1 MNKLL
6 NYWNCWWNF
15 ILVSSSD
22 FWYSQ
27 GRNCKVQIQG
37 CEWNW
42 NETFQTMAVVRGN
55 WNALMQGWKMLPE
68 GWVGAA
74 WDHPVMIH
82 GAVPAFRGQQC
93 WMSSMCSRWV
103 CSSSCQGRAGCR
115 APAHSSWTPWSL
127 WSLPAQETQD
137 SVLSVNSVLSVA
149 AGLGCWT
156 PGGLFRG
163 FSSHSQIQK
172 CQKSHLM
179 SSCAIPWCVG
189 VQSLLCHP
197 RLQGQPL
204 LQQGWLAEGDGGVS
218 ADPKCFTAELYH
230 SLP

>member
-1 MNKLL
+1 MEFYSCIELWFLVFPGEELQGADPGMWMELEWNLSNHGCCEGKLECTDAGMENAARGMGGSSL
-6 NYWNCWWNF
+6 G
-15 ILVSSSD
+15 SSSD
-22 FWYSQ
+22 DPWGSACFP
-27 GRNCKVQIQG
+27 GPAVLDELHVQQVSL
-37 CEWNW
+37 
-42 NETFQTMAVVRGN
+42 Q
-55 WNALMQGWKMLPE
+55 QQLP
-68 GWVGAA
+68 G
-74 WDHPVMIH
+74 
-82 GAVPAFRGQQC
+82 
-93 WMSSMCSRWV
+93 
-103 CSSSCQGRAGCR
+103 QGRAGCK